1 MKKIILFIGI
11 GSAAIFAGESVGLI
25 ENLKL
30 SSKQYSFKSGVSK
43 EDQALWNRSLESN
56 SNFIQ
61 AYEPKLYSKFQ
72 ILERSSSILFNIIN
86 TIHKKY
92 ILKAQKQLDDNPFDT
107 IVDKAIISG
116 IEQQIQPLHAE
127 LKKIKALPTG
137 PFFKKS
143 EPQKAFN
150 AAKDILV
157 KRVEQVINEF
167 KEFKKNP
174 IIN

>member
-11 GSAAIFAGESVGLI
+11 GPAAIFAGESVGLI
-25 ENLKL
+25 ENLEL
-30 SSKQYSFKSGVSK
+30 SSNQYSFKSGVSK
-43 EDQALWNRSLESN
+43 EKQALWNRSLESTG
-56 SNFIQ
+56 NFIQ

-72 ILERSSSILFNIIN
+72 DLKSSSNVLFNIIN
-86 TIHKKY
+86 IIHKKY
-92 ILKAQKQLDDNPFDT
+92 TLKAQKQLEDNPFDT
-107 IVDKAIISG
+107 IVDKAIVSN
-116 IEQQIQPLHAE
+116 IEQQIKILHAE
-127 LKKIKALPTG
+127 LKKIKSLPTG

-174 IIN
+174 IFN